1 MVQYLREGQVGNQ
14 FDGFMDMGRFVGVPK
29 PGYLV
34 IYVDM
39 SNAYRTVHIGSVTD
53 VRDMGGGVYAVT
65 TVEGNMSNS
74 VKSYCYLYD
83 SNKDN
88 HLVGTEKGL
97 KLQNNMA

>member
-1 MVQYLREGQVGNQ
+1 MCIR
-14 FDGFMDMGRFVGVPK
+14 D
-29 PGYLV
+29 
-34 IYVDM
+34 
-39 SNAYRTVHIGSVTD
+39 SYRTVHIGSVTD

-97 KLQNNMA
+97 KLQNNMAELPEAEQTNPLVQYELHTCLLYTSRCV